1 MKTRDREIRR
11 RRARRWKTRRLKER
25 VQATGDG
32 KLKTRLAAKLK
43 KINLFLADAK

>member
-25 VQATGDG
+25 LQASGDG
-32 KLKTRLAAKLK
+32 KLKTRLTAKLK
-43 KINLFLADAK
+43 KINQFLVDAK